1 MAEGTSGQ
9 RLAPIALE
17 AMTPEQKQV
26 AEAIMAGP
34 RGGLRGPFNAW
45 LRSPELADRYQRVG
59 EYLRFHSSLGP
70 RLNEMAIL
78 MTAAHWQSPF
88 EWYAHAPLALK
99 AGLAPETALAIA
111 RGERPA
117 GMREDEAVVWAFCSE
132 LRERRNVSDATYA
145 AALALWGERGIV
157 DLIGVNGYYDAVSM
171 TLNVAGVLPPAEAG
185 VPIAPPPR

>member
-171 TLNVAGVLPPAEAG
+171 TLNVAGVLPPAEAD